1 MKLFLKQ
8 RGKGFSPFLWF
19 RNILPALLGIGIGFF
34 FLLGSSQA
42 TFAQDTSPLS
52 ARLQGALEGEEKGK
66 ESPAKIWQAYRE
78 STQKGTWNK
87 SGNELEKLYQWKLN
101 QGIRNH
107 YYYAIA
113 LLRESKQ
120 LPKEAGE
127 ELGPTLLG
135 YAKRMAPD
143 FSEVYYAQAQWI
155 WSRQPF
161 SLTHFARAAWYWLE
175 GGFYSY
181 ANIEESIP
189 QYANLGYGVVF
200 GFLMA
205 LSIYTAILAFRYY
218 PFFHHHLRHLFNLD
232 LHPMAQAI
240 LGGVLLFLPL
250 ALGIG
255 WLGLFLAWLLAFW
268 IYESRGERT
277 VSLVVLVLVLLLP
290 SGVRIS
296 SSFVSSMT
304 ENGVPEIIRANN
316 GVWSPELH
324 RQLLILQQRQTGDPD
339 LLQAVSLVEKR
350 MGKFTEAEQH
360 LRRWIQ
366 LEGES
371 ATALNNLGN
380 VYLATNR
387 VDQAMEAYQKAIR
400 LDSTRTE
407 SYYNLGQAYL
417 LNLLLNEAESE
428 FRRAKELRPQL
439 ISFYT
444 SIASRH
450 PNRMTIDRSLEPLQ
464 LWKRVLGETPER
476 ERLENGF
483 WTFFGGRFP
492 LPFEEIFGM
501 VFLLLLG
508 VIHWGGRRRPL
519 IRRCERCG
527 RLICSRCSRSLVIGN
542 QCLQC
547 VNAFTKNPTGDS
559 QQLKEKRLQVARHQ
573 LRQFALSRWLSF
585 LLPGAGHLHRG
596 HAKEGF
602 IYISLGSLFLAK
614 AILWGGWIP
623 NPLDLEISSS
633 VPWVV
638 AILLLFLVF
647 YGWVQFRLLQ
657 ILRREAKFYFRTAE

>member
-1 MKLFLKQ
+1 
-8 RGKGFSPFLWF
+8 
-19 RNILPALLGIGIGFF
+19 
-34 FLLGSSQA
+34 
-42 TFAQDTSPLS
+42 
-52 ARLQGALEGEEKGK
+52 
-66 ESPAKIWQAYRE
+66 
-78 STQKGTWNK
+78 
-87 SGNELEKLYQWKLN
+87 
-101 QGIRNH
+101 
-107 YYYAIA
+107 
-113 LLRESKQ
+113 
-120 LPKEAGE
+120 
-127 ELGPTLLG
+127 
-135 YAKRMAPD
+135 
-143 FSEVYYAQAQWI
+143 
-155 WSRQPF
+155 
-161 SLTHFARAAWYWLE
+161 
-175 GGFYSY
+175 
-181 ANIEESIP
+181 
-189 QYANLGYGVVF
+189 
-200 GFLMA
+200 
-205 LSIYTAILAFRYY
+205 
-218 PFFHHHLRHLFNLD
+218 
-232 LHPMAQAI
+232 
-240 LGGVLLFLPL
+240 
-250 ALGIG
+250 
-255 WLGLFLAWLLAFW
+255 
-268 IYESRGERT
+268 
-277 VSLVVLVLVLLLP
+277 
-290 SGVRIS
+290 
-296 SSFVSSMT
+296 
-304 ENGVPEIIRANN
+304 
-316 GVWSPELH
+316 
-324 RQLLILQQRQTGDPD
+324 
-339 LLQAVSLVEKR
+339 
-350 MGKFTEAEQH
+350 
-360 LRRWIQ
+360 
-366 LEGES
+366 
-371 ATALNNLGN
+371 
-380 VYLATNR
+380 
-387 VDQAMEAYQKAIR
+387 
-400 LDSTRTE
+400 
-407 SYYNLGQAYL
+407 
-417 LNLLLNEAESE
+417 LLNEAESE